1 MRQYARQSATDYQP
15 FWRIGALAVAC
26 GLCERNSCSYNG
38 GMKRRRA
45 HLAFLMLFLLTGDVV
60 FAQSDLAARIE
71 SIMNRPEFTHSL
83 FGIKI
88 YSLDTGKTLYAQNA
102 GKFFKPASTTKLLTM
117 GTALG
122 VLGQNYRFHTN
133 VYATGPVVK
142 NNIRGDLILVAS
154 GDPNLSG
161 RIQSDGTLAFTNVDH
176 AYDGSPDTEATPG
189 DPLQVIKNLAS
200 QVAGKGIKKI
210 KGRILIDSS
219 LYPSPGKEL
228 GTDVVIS
235 PIVVNDNVIDVV
247 VTAGKAEGDPGT
259 ISVSPPTSYARFVN
273 QVKTGS
279 PESRPSINMDLD
291 VTDKDGNHLVTVS
304 GAIPAGKHILYVYRV
319 PEPSRFASTVFEE
332 ALLAKG
338 IKIEG
343 KLPNPET
350 TRNPAESYKPENLMA
365 EHISPPLAE
374 EVKVT
379 LKVSQNLH
387 ASAWPG
393 ILGAVVKKD
402 GKDSFQSGFDVERE
416 FLANAGLDLTGA
428 AQGDGAG
435 GAEAGVYT
443 PDFMVSYLEYMYK
456 RPDFPVFFKALPILG
471 QDGTLHNIQTQSPA
485 AGHVFAKTGTYGDLD
500 QLNRRVMLTA
510 KGLAG
515 YITTSSGEHLA
526 FAAYVNRVSLSLD
539 PDEIARVAG
548 QALGEIA
555 AAAYQ

>member
-1 MRQYARQSATDYQP
+1 
-15 FWRIGALAVAC
+15 
-26 GLCERNSCSYNG
+26 
-38 GMKRRRA
+38 
-45 HLAFLMLFLLTGDVV
+45 
-60 FAQSDLAARIE
+60 
-71 SIMNRPEFTHSL
+71 MNRPEFTHSL

-88 YSLDTGKTLYAQNA
+88 YSLDTGKTLYAHNSE
-102 GKFFKPASTTKLLTM
+102 KLFKPASTTKLLTM

-122 VLGQNYRFHTN
+122 VLGQDYRFHTN
-133 VYATGPVVK
+133 VYATGPVLK
-142 NNIRGDLILVAS
+142 NNIHGDLILVAS

-161 RIQSDGTLAFTNVDH
+161 RIQPDGTLAFTNVDH

-189 DPLQVIKNLAS
+189 DPLLVIKDLAA

-210 KGRILIDSS
+210 RGRVLIDTS

-235 PIVVNDNVIDVV
+235 PIIVNDNVVDIV
-247 VTAGKAEGDPGT
+247 VTGGKAEGDAGS
-259 ISVSPPTSYARFVN
+259 ISVSPQTSYARFVN
-273 QVKTGS
+273 QIKTGAPGS
-279 PESRPSINMDLD
+279 QASINMKMD
-291 VTDKDGNHLVTVS
+291 VTDRDGNHMVTVA
-304 GAIPAGKHILYVYRV
+304 GMMPVGKHILYVYRI
-319 PEPSRFASTVFEE
+319 PEPARFASTVFEE
-332 ALLAKG
+332 ALIARG

-343 KLPNPET
+343 KLPKPEQM
-350 TRNPAESYKPENLMA
+350 RNPAGSYKPENLMA
-365 EHISPPLAE
+365 AHISPLLSE

-402 GKDSFQSGFDVERE
+402 NKDSFQSGFDVERE
-416 FLANAGLDLTGA
+416 FLTSAGLDLAGA

-443 PDFMVSYLEYMYK
+443 PDFMVSYLQYMSK

-500 QLNRRVMLTA
+500 QLNRKVMLTA

-515 YITTSSGEHLA
+515 YITTANGEHLA

-555 AAAYQ
+555 AAAYQQ